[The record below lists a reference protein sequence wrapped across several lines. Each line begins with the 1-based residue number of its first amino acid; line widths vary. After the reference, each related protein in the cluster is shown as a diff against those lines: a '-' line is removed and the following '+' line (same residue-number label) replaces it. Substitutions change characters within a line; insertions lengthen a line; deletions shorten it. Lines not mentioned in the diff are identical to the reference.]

1 MTQLFDRVP
10 DRLFS
15 PLASANR
22 RTYGAL
28 LLDLYPLFF
37 DQIHADVFPSRETVR
52 HEIEERL
59 AVMAVAWQ
67 EEQEPDTEALP
78 TPPNPAGEHEV
89 TPAALA
95 YRRLLAAGWMEE
107 ELELSLIHI
116 SEPTRPY

>member
-1 MTQLFDRVP
+1 MTQLFDRLP

-37 DQIHADVFPSRETVR
+37 DQIHADIFPSRETVR

-59 AVMAVAWQ
+59 AVLAVAWQ
-67 EEQEPDTEALP
+67 EEADAEVLP
-78 TPPNPAGEHEV
+78 TGTMGSNLASRMPGGSYLRAPRSTASAGRWPPAG
-89 TPAALA
+89 
-95 YRRLLAAGWMEE
+95 R
-107 ELELSLIHI
+107 
-116 SEPTRPY
+116 